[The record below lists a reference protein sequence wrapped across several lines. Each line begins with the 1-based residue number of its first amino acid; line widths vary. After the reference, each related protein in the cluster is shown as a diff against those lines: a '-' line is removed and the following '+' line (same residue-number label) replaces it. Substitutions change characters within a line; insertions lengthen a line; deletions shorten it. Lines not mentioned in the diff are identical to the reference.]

1 MPHYPRSEIHKLIHK
16 FIKVSREDIKMKKV
30 KFTYDEIRALM
41 LILTEYRNQMIE
53 EGRNTDII
61 DEIMIKLM

>member
-1 MPHYPRSEIHKLIHK
+1 
-16 FIKVSREDIKMKKV
+16 MKKV

>member
-1 MPHYPRSEIHKLIHK
+1 
-16 FIKVSREDIKMKKV
+16 MKKV

-61 DEIMIKLM
+61 DEIMIKLK

>member
-1 MPHYPRSEIHKLIHK
+1 
-16 FIKVSREDIKMKKV
+16 MKKV

-41 LILTEYRNQMIE
+41 LILTEYRNQLIE
-53 EGRNTDII
+53 EGRYTDII